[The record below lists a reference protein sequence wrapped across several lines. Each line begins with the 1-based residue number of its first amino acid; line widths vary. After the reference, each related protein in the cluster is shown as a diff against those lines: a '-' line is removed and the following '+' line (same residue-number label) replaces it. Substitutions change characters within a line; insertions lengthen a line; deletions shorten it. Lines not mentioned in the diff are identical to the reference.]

1 MGDTMSRVELLE
13 MLRDVGQARGQ
24 AWVLFDDVSA
34 GQQQAAEAAARRG
47 LVEVADQE
55 ALVELSV
62 HEGRTVEW
70 AARLTPEAHDA
81 LVYAR
86 TTAVPT
92 PWAEPAE
99 HERLVELRPSQMDAL
114 RRYLSLTQQLRV
126 PPAAG
131 LAERVRTAYSDRAKS
146 RWITCLTEEQATS
159 AAYAFF
165 LHSVHGSVAEANRF
179 AREYGTVYRVD
190 TSTGRLRPAR
200 LR

>member
-1 MGDTMSRVELLE
+1 M
-13 MLRDVGQARGQ
+13 
-24 AWVLFDDVSA
+24 
-34 GQQQAAEAAARRG
+34 
-47 LVEVADQE
+47 EVADQE

-114 RRYLSLTQQLRV
+114 RRYLSLTQRLRV

-131 LAERVRTAYSDRAKS
+131 LAERVRTAYFDRAKN
-146 RWITCLTEEQATS
+146 RWITCLAEEQATS

-165 LHSVHGSVAEANRF
+165 LHSVHDSVAEANRF
-179 AREYGTVYRVD
+179 AREYGTVYHVD

>member
-1 MGDTMSRVELLE
+1 MGEKMSRVELLE
-13 MLRDVGQARGQ
+13 MLRDVGTARGQ

-34 GQQQAAEAAARRG
+34 GQRQAAEAAARRG
-47 LVEVADQE
+47 LVEVAGQE
-55 ALVELSV
+55 ALEELSV

-81 LVYAR
+81 LVYAQ
-86 TTAVPT
+86 TTVVPN
-92 PWAEPAE
+92 PWAEPAQS
-99 HERLVELRPSQMDAL
+99 ERLVELRPSQMDVL

-131 LAERVRTAYSDRAKS
+131 LAERVRTAYFDRSRS
-146 RWITCLTEEQATS
+146 RWIMCLSEEQATS

-179 AREYGTVYRVD
+179 AREYGTVYRAD
-190 TSTGRLRPAR
+190 TSTGRLQPAR